1 MFKDWIAPL
10 AAGFV
15 CVLVGYSSSA
25 AIVFQAAQAVGATP
39 AQIGSWMFALG
50 LGMAVLC
57 IGLSLRYRVP
67 IVTAWSTPGA
77 ALLATGLSGVPL
89 DQAIG
94 AFVFAAALTILF
106 GVTGWFERAIGRIP
120 QPLAAALLAGVLV
133 RFGLDAFAGLQT
145 RFGLVLAMML
155 AWLIGKRFWP
165 RYAVIGVLLIGIGTA
180 AATGQIAGELVR
192 LELARPLWITPS
204 FSWPVLLG
212 VGVPLFI
219 VTMASQNIPGVAVLR
234 ASGYT
239 QTPIS
244 PLITATGV
252 TTLILA
258 PFGGFMLNLAAITA
272 AICMGPQAH
281 EDPAKRWRASVAAG
295 VFYLVMAV
303 FGATVALLFAALPRE
318 LIVAIAGLALI
329 PTIAAGLSGAMS
341 EERWREPA
349 LVTFLLAA
357 SGISL
362 GGVGA
367 AFWALVGGVSSAAV
381 LGVWRKS
388 R

>member
-252 TTLILA
+252 TTLLLA